1 MNDFQL
7 AVTGHACT
15 GRNQLADDDVFL
27 QTEEWIFLALDSG
40 FGKNAGRFLE
50 GCGGEEGVGSKS
62 CLCRAEEQVDAL
74 GRFLSFVFQT
84 SVHAAVC
91 DNVDDFAREPARIA
105 RFDDLDLT
113 EHLVSDDFDVLIVD
127 FNALAAVNLLT
138 SLTM

>member
-74 GRFLSFVFQT
+74 GRFFPSSSRRPFMPRYATMSTT
-84 SVHAAVC
+84 SPGSQP
-91 DNVDDFAREPARIA
+91 ESPGSMI
-105 RFDDLDLT
+105 
-113 EHLVSDDFDVLIVD
+113 LI
-127 FNALAAVNLLT
+127 LR
-138 SLTM
+138 SIW